1 MIHFKIFEK
10 INNELIENLKKK
22 KNNQLYLFQLT
33 EWINVVINNSKNLYK
48 LKIVFIYNYND
59 IILIAPFCIRNIYGC
74 KELCWI
80 SSDIIDYNNA
90 IISENF
96 DYNDKNFLNVW
107 KIIQHDLQKECD
119 LVFFNK
125 NPEFILSKKNPLIDS
140 NYKHYQK
147 SYQLNL
153 KKFDYETFYNNKNNT
168 KSKQTDKRKQKKL
181 EQNGDLFFSCQDIDM
196 QNFHLIEQL
205 ISAKISSYKINK
217 EKTFDY
223 NNIVNQYR
231 ELVSLSNVDYKFNVS
246 ILKKK
251 DIKISSIL
259 GVICN
264 EIYYYL
270 IPVVHNSDFKNLSP
284 GKFHII
290 NLINWSIQNNFR
302 AIDFTAGDEPYKQ
315 AWSNNE
321 FKIFY
326 YIHPLSFK
334 GIIRFFFLNFYY
346 KFRKNIFL
354 KKIYYYIQNEI

>member
-22 KNNQLYLFQLT
+22 EKNNQLYLFQLT
-33 EWINVVINNSKNLYK
+33 EWINVVINNSKNLYR
-48 LKIVFIYNYND
+48 LKIVIIYNYND

-107 KIIQHDLQKECD
+107 KIIQQDLQKECD

-140 NYKHYQK
+140 SYKHYQK

-168 KSKQTDKRKQKKL
+168 KSRQTDKRKQKKL
-181 EQNGDLFFSCQDIDM
+181 EQNGDLFFSYQDIDM

-231 ELVSLSNVDYKFNVS
+231 ELVL
-246 ILKKK
+246 
-251 DIKISSIL
+251 
-259 GVICN
+259 
-264 EIYYYL
+264 
-270 IPVVHNSDFKNLSP
+270 
-284 GKFHII
+284 
-290 NLINWSIQNNFR
+290 
-302 AIDFTAGDEPYKQ
+302 
-315 AWSNNE
+315 
-321 FKIFY
+321 
-326 YIHPLSFK
+326 
-334 GIIRFFFLNFYY
+334 FL
-346 KFRKNIFL
+346 L
-354 KKIYYYIQNEI
+354 L